1 MPGYLDNYGAGEERR
16 ERWIKIT
23 ALVLVVLLIASGV
36 AYWFLKN
43 WRQERQARRFF
54 EELGRQDYRA
64 AYAMWGCT
72 EAQPCRDYPF
82 DQFMRDWGPA
92 SGRGNPSD
100 FRVVKSRSCGSG
112 VILTVET
119 GKQQE
124 KLWVERK
131 SLTMGFSPLPGC
143 PTF

>member
-1 MPGYLDNYGAGEERR
+1 MPGYLDHYGAGEERR
-16 ERWIKIT
+16 ERLIKIT
-23 ALVLVVLLIASGV
+23 ALVLVGLLIVSGV

-43 WRQERQARRFF
+43 WREERQARRFF
-54 EELGRQDYRA
+54 EELGQQDYRT

-72 EAQPCRDYPF
+72 ETAPCRDYSL
-82 DQFMRDWGPA
+82 DQFMDDWGPR
-92 SGRGNPSD
+92 SGRSSPAA

-112 VILTVET
+112 VILTVDT
-119 GKQQE
+119 GNRQE

-131 SLTMGFSPLPGC
+131 TLTLGFSPLPGC

>member
-16 ERWIKIT
+16 ERIIKIT
-23 ALVLVVLLIASGV
+23 ALVLVALLIAGGV

-43 WRQERQARRFF
+43 WREERQARRFF
-54 EELGRQDYRA
+54 EELGRQDYRT

-72 EAQPCRDYPF
+72 EARPCRDYPLGE
-82 DQFMRDWGPA
+82 FMTDWGPR
-92 SGRGNPSD
+92 SGRAAPGA

-112 VILTVET
+112 VILTVDT
-119 GKQQE
+119 GNRQE

-131 SLTMGFSPLPGC
+131 SLVIGFSPLPGC